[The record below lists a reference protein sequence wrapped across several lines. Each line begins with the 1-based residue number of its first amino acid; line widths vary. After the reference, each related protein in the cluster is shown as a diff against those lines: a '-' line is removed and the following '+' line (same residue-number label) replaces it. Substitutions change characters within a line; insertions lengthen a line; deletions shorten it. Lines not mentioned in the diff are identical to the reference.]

1 MKVYAIDNRLENT
14 GGQVNRN
21 ERKNRR
27 YHTHFSVIS
36 RTNFLKEYKRL
47 EQCSQQLDLLEHL
60 NKKWQNMHSITHVIV
75 TKTDYI
81 LGHKTSVNHI

>member
-14 GGQVNRN
+14 GGKVNRN

-36 RTNFLKEYKRL
+36 RTNFLKNIRDLNSALTTWPIRTPQQKMAEHAFNNTCNSYQDRL
-47 EQCSQQLDLLEHL
+47 YSRP
-60 NKKWQNMHSITHVIV
+60 
-75 TKTDYI
+75 
-81 LGHKTSVNHI
+81 